1 MLCLAWQICYTSV
14 FLSSI
19 DDLSMSDLAMGVA
32 IVLLNV
38 DVQKTKA
45 LESDAKN
52 IFGPVDPWCHHCLR

>member
-1 MLCLAWQICYTSV
+1 
-14 FLSSI
+14 
-19 DDLSMSDLAMGVA
+19 MGVA